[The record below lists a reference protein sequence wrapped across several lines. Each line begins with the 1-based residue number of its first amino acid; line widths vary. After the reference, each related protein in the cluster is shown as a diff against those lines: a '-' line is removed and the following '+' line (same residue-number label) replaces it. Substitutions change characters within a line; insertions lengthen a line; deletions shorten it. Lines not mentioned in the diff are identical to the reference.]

1 MFFCFCLFITKAKRS
16 CYQQNVNLRVRRAV
30 RRNEGQR
37 GRSPEILGDC
47 SPDSAVWVGT
57 ETFSRQK
64 GAHFFAFN
72 KLEGHPLNPHRPSYS
87 YSTHKKKKKKMLSAL
102 SCKSHKHFYLVW
114 KMFCFYFCCLVTQEL
129 NRKEVAD
136 SFFFFEV

>member
-37 GRSPEILGDC
+37 GRTPEILGDC

-64 GAHFFAFN
+64 GAHFFVFN

-87 YSTHKKKKKKMLSAL
+87 YSTHKKKKKNVERTVLQVSQTLLPGLENVLFLLLLFSNSRAEQKGS
-102 SCKSHKHFYLVW
+102 SRF
-114 KMFCFYFCCLVTQEL
+114 F
-129 NRKEVAD
+129 
-136 SFFFFEV
+136 SFFS